1 MGDVAQLLSTG
12 SGVLL
17 TSFVAMGQGIFLPV
31 NIQSAQILSLYS
43 P

>member
-1 MGDVAQLLSTG
+1 MGDVVQLSSAG

-17 TSFVAMGQGIFLPV
+17 TSFMAMGQGIFLPV
-31 NIQSAQILSLYS
+31 NIQSAQTLSLYS